1 MDIPVF
7 DSRSE
12 LYKTPYGAVPCGTR
26 IDLTLRPLK
35 AEGFT
40 ACTLVIYQ
48 EFAGRRL
55 ELPLSPAGEWEDRSL
70 FTVSYTAPEEPE
82 LIWYS
87 FRFTRSDGQ
96 QISLDKNG
104 ASWQQTVYDNSLST
118 PDWFGRGVTYQIFPD
133 RFCRSRVP
141 DPTGMIGDRRV
152 HENWEELM
160 DYRPDEKG
168 IIHNCDFFGGNLAG
182 ITGKLDYLQ
191 SLGVSTLYLCPIF
204 ESASNH
210 RYDTGDYD
218 KVDPMLGTE
227 EDFRTLCQ
235 EAKKRRIRVMLDG
248 VFNHTGNNSRYFN
261 ALGQYPSLGAAQSW
275 ESPYINW
282 YTFQEWPTRYD
293 SWWGIHTLPA
303 VNENDP
309 DYIDFIVEGQYSVI
323 RRWLRAGAEAWR
335 LDVADELPD
344 EFIARIRRVMME
356 EKPESFLL
364 GEVWED
370 GSNKISYDKR
380 RRYLLG
386 RETHGLMNY
395 PFRVGAM
402 AYLQGGDA
410 ACFRE
415 AMESIR
421 ENYPPSAFYSAMNML
436 GTHDNPRILTMLGK
450 PPETAPE
457 DRDQRAH
464 YRLTQAERDRGRALL
479 MAGAVLLYAFPGS
492 PTIFYGDEAGMEG
505 YEDPFNRGTFPWGR
519 EDRTLQDWFVRLG
532 ALRNARPS
540 LQAGSL
546 RWLHA
551 QGRGLAFLRELE
563 GERTAA
569 LINAGDEP
577 LSLEIPWETEAVDAL
592 SGETFEPVEGRLY
605 LQMPPLSA
613 RLLV

>member
-7 DSRSE
+7 DSRNE
-12 LYKTPYGAVPCGTR
+12 LYKIPYGAVPCGTR
-26 IDLTLRPLK
+26 IDLTLRPPR

-48 EFAGRRL
+48 EFAGQRL

-70 FTVSYTAPEEPE
+70 FTISYTAPEEPE

-96 QISLDKNG
+96 QVPLDKNG
-104 ASWQQTVYDNSLST
+104 ASWQQTVYDNSLPT

-152 HENWEELM
+152 HQNWEELM
-160 DYRPDEKG
+160 DYRPDENG
-168 IIHNCDFFGGNLAG
+168 IIRNCDFFGGNLAG

-227 EDFRTLCQ
+227 EDFQTLCQ
-235 EAKKRRIRVMLDG
+235 EAKKRKIRVMLDG

-309 DYIDFIVEGQYSVI
+309 DYIDFIVEGQCSVI

-450 PPETAPE
+450 APETTPA

-464 YRLTQAERDRGRALL
+464 YCLTQAERDRGRALL

-519 EDRTLQDWFVRLG
+519 EDRALQDWFVRLG

-546 RWLHA
+546 RWLYA
-551 QGRGLAFLRELE
+551 QGRGLAFLRELD

-577 LSLEIPWETEAVDAL
+577 LSLEIPWEAEAVDAL
-592 SGETFEPVEGRLY
+592 SGETFEPLERRLC
-605 LQMPPLSA
+605 LQVPPLSA